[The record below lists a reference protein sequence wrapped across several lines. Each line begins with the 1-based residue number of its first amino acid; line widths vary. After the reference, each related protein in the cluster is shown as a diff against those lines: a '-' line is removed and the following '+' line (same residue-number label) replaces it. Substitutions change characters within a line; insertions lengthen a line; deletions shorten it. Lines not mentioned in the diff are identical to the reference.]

1 MRQKKKKEIVC
12 STTGK
17 NDELRT
23 IDIDDLTISY
33 KISGSGPPL
42 VFFHGWIGHEDT
54 FGLCH
59 EGFGRHFTVYRLAWP
74 GYGGSTPMHGFSIED
89 FVEVGRKFM
98 EKLGLKDVTLM
109 GNCLGGNV
117 AMEFAER
124 HPEYLSKMILIETH
138 AYFPNYLYPL
148 LTPGLGAFIYWFV
161 FKNMT
166 MFNVLNSFMPL
177 QKKDISDDFPYTWEG
192 FERTRI
198 RSALGFLR
206 AVYKFSK
213 KIGVLY
219 VDNYKVD
226 VPILYVEGGKTFGPV
241 GLFSQKVR
249 EHFKNTEI
257 ISLPEAEHN
266 PVCEIPEI
274 FNERV
279 LRMMGFNG
287 D

>member
-1 MRQKKKKEIVC
+1 MIFGRKKEIKC
-12 STTGK
+12 STAGK

-23 IDIDDLTISY
+23 VDIDGLTISY

-59 EGFGRHFTVYRLAWP
+59 EGFGRFFTVYRPAWP
-74 GYGGSTPMHGFSIED
+74 GYGGSTPMPGFTIED
-89 FVEVGRKFM
+89 FVEVGKKFM
-98 EKLGLKDVTLM
+98 DKLGLKNVTLV

-117 AMEFAER
+117 AMEFAQR

-177 QKKDISDDFPYTWEG
+177 QQKDISDDFPYTWEG

-198 RSALGFLR
+198 RSALGFLKAIYR
-206 AVYKFSK
+206 YAK
-213 KIGVLY
+213 KMGDDY

-241 GLFSQKVR
+241 GTFSRKVR
-249 EHFKNTEI
+249 EHFDNTEI
-257 ISLPEAEHN
+257 VSLPEAEHN
-266 PVCEIPEI
+266 PVCEKPEI

-279 LRMMGFNG
+279 LKTMGF
-287 D
+287 DA